1 MMVVLLVLLYHH
13 NILRFFDF
21 TIIIMVGFR
30 VHGHIYNALSMIQ
43 NDATGSCAHAHMRT
57 RSSTYIRARDVR
69 RDAHKFAC
77 RIVQLIRA
85 TSLYKATSDQGK
97 NEQPKG
103 SIDLTQ
109 ETRLPTLLQKAQKC
123 PTQDCSFIQ

>member
-43 NDATGSCAHAHMRT
+43 NDATGSCAHAHMRA
-57 RSSTYIRARDVR
+57 RSSTYIWVGS
-69 RDAHKFAC
+69 DANSPLPSSDLLLCASGEADPPG
-77 RIVQLIRA
+77 IIRSRMPQ
-85 TSLYKATSDQGK
+85 T
-97 NEQPKG
+97 
-103 SIDLTQ
+103 
-109 ETRLPTLLQKAQKC
+109 
-123 PTQDCSFIQ
+123 